1 MTTTGLTVWLT
12 GLSAAGKT
20 TLGDAVAAALR
31 ADGHAVERLDGDA
44 LRARVS
50 ADLGFGPADRAEN
63 VRRAGELAARA
74 ANEGTIVVV
83 SLISPYASGR
93 TEIRESHNLQG
104 LGFVEVFV
112 DTPLTECRR
121 RDPRG
126 LYARAERHEVTN
138 VTGVDDPYEPPEKPE
153 VHVHPGP
160 ETVPQCVAAVC
171 AAVDALLRP

>member
-1 MTTTGLTVWLT
+1 LTPTGLTVWLT

-74 ANEGTIVVV
+74 ANDGTIVVA
-83 SLISPYASGR
+83 SLISPYAAGR
-93 TEIRESHNLQG
+93 TEIREAHERQG

-126 LYARAERHEVTN
+126 LYARAERREITH
-138 VTGVDDPYEPPEKPE
+138 VTGVDDPYEPPDGAE

-160 ETVPQCVAAVC
+160 ETVEQCVAAVC
-171 AAVDALLRP
+171 AAVDARLRP

>member
-1 MTTTGLTVWLT
+1 LTTTGLTVWLT

-20 TLGDAVAAALR
+20 TLADAVAAALS
-31 ADGHAVERLDGDA
+31 ADGRAVERLDGDA
-44 LRARVS
+44 LRAHIS
-50 ADLGFGPADRAEN
+50 ADLGFGPADRVEN

-74 ANEGTIVVV
+74 ANDGAIVVV

-93 TEIRESHNLQG
+93 TEIRRAHDRQG

-126 LYARAERHEVTN
+126 LYARSDRREIAN
-138 VTGVDDPYEPPEKPE
+138 VSGVDDPYEPPDAPE

-171 AAVDALLRP
+171 AAVTERLRP

>member
-1 MTTTGLTVWLT
+1 LTTTGLTVWLT

-20 TLGDAVAAALR
+20 TLADAVAAALS

-44 LRARVS
+44 LRAHVS

-74 ANEGTIVVV
+74 ANDGAIVVV
-83 SLISPYASGR
+83 SLISPYVSGR
-93 TEIRESHNLQG
+93 TEIRQTHHRQG

-121 RDPRG
+121 SDPRG
-126 LYARAERHEVTN
+126 LYARSDRREIAN
-138 VTGVDDPYEPPEKPE
+138 VSGVDDPYEPPDAPE

-171 AAVDALLRP
+171 AAVTERLRP